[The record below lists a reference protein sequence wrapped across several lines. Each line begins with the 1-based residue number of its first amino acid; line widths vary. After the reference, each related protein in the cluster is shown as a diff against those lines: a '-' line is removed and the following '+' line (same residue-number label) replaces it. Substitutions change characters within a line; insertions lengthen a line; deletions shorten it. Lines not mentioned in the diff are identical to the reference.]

1 VAKVLQRSVMLGR
14 SGHSGLSARVSWQ
27 SVA

>member
-14 SGHSGLSARVSWQ
+14 SGHSSLSARVS
-27 SVA
+27 